1 MSTSFAK
8 TGRFAPHGIASPASL
23 DPRHVPERTSLGPS
37 EARKSARA
45 GAWDWLRSQDGGAA
59 LIARLAILVFEAR
72 ERAAARELR
81 RLNASLGPN
90 PTEAFGRRIDD
101 LPFRRLD

>member
-1 MSTSFAK
+1 MSTSFPKA
-8 TGRFAPHGIASPASL
+8 GCSAPHGISSPMVL
-23 DPRHVPERTSLGPS
+23 DRRHVSERTSLRPS

-45 GAWDWLRSQDGGAA
+45 GAWDWLWLQEGGAA
-59 LIARLAILVFEAR
+59 LIARLATLVFEAR

-81 RLNASLGPN
+81 RLDASLGPN

-101 LPFRRLD
+101 LPFR